1 MDTLSQYG
9 FPGIA
14 IAGLV
19 TWILIMRKD
28 HRKEMETRDALIQR
42 IADRQDNNEKENRQM
57 VEKTKDAIIGNTGIL
72 QGLKTLLENR
82 K

>member
-1 MDTLSQYG
+1 
-9 FPGIA
+9 
-14 IAGLV
+14 
-19 TWILIMRKD
+19 MRKD

-42 IADRQDNNEKENRQM
+42 IADRQADNEKENRQM